1 MERATEAA
9 SESAPPEFDE
19 FAGNYDEAL
28 NRGLKLSG
36 EPKEYFAKGRVE
48 WLKSCLKELGVSS
61 IDGCLDFGCGTG
73 TAAPFLLEG
82 LGAGKYLGYDP
93 SGDSITQA
101 EAAYGGLGTFTS
113 LAADVPRG
121 EIDVAFCN
129 GVFHHIPLEA
139 RTEAAKLVFEALKPG
154 GYFAFWENN
163 RWNPMVHL
171 IMSRVPFDRD
181 ALMLFP
187 HQARRLL
194 RGVGFEV
201 CRTDSLFVFP
211 SVLGG
216 LRFLEPALCKLMI
229 GGQYLV
235 LVRKPGSS
243 S

>member
-1 MERATEAA
+1 MERAKEAA
-9 SESAPPEFDE
+9 TELAPPEFDE

-36 EPKEYFAKGRVE
+36 EPKEYFAYGRVV
-48 WLKSCLKELGVSS
+48 WLKSCFKKLGVSS

-82 LGAGKYLGYDP
+82 LGADKYLGYDP

-101 EAAYGGLGTFTS
+101 EAAYGRLGTFTS
-113 LAADVPRG
+113 LAADVPSG
-121 EIDVAFCN
+121 AMDVAFCN
-129 GVFHHIPLEA
+129 GVFHHIPLDA
-139 RTEAAKLVFEALKPG
+139 RVDAARMVFDTLKPG

-171 IMSRVPFDRD
+171 IMSRVPFDHD
-181 ALMLFP
+181 ALMMFP
-187 HQARRLL
+187 YQARRLL

-211 SVLGG
+211 SVLSG
-216 LRFLEPALCKLMI
+216 LRFLEPALSKLMI

-235 LVRKPGSS
+235 LVRKPEITS
-243 S
+243 